1 MKHEILCDDSVFKIR
16 FDPGTDTLKI
26 RAADATVGELSY
38 SVGVTKTPPGT
49 SGVTIRFD
57 SEGAT
62 APWLPHP
69 RVVKAVPS
77 EALRYAQVDAPDVP
91 DDVLG
96 AERPDRNGKRHGKM
110 TWGGKFGK
118 RKGGDH
124 NKYNK

>member
-16 FDPGTDTLKI
+16 FDSSTDTLQI
-26 RAADATVGELSY
+26 GPTDATLGELY
-38 SVGVTKTPPGT
+38 AGGAAKTTPANL
-49 SGVTIRFD
+49 GVTIRFD

-91 DDVLG
+91 DDLLD
-96 AERPDRNGKRHGKM
+96 AERPDRNSKRHGKM

-118 RKGGDH
+118 RKGGD
-124 NKYNK
+124 NRYNK